1 MSDKKTRALPW
12 LLIIGAAVLLFLSVL
27 LPNAEKYFHWL
38 VTFGVLVFAALSYR
52 NVLAE
57 QERQRQERELDREEG
72 QKERKLDRQATQ
84 PDIRADV
91 SYEFVTT
98 SRGSNVLELKV
109 DCENVGQANTYARTI
124 TFESPIDLPPHI
136 SVQKQKFP
144 KGELVNFTIR
154 LNTNEKD
161 PHVYIGT
168 PYTIRI
174 LDMGGKEH
182 IIAGTIEK
190 GKDRT

>member
-1 MSDKKTRALPW
+1 MIDSTSKSLPW
-12 LLIIGAAVLLFLSVL
+12 LIIVGAGLFLILAVIF
-27 LPNAEKYFHWL
+27 PTAEQSFHKIA
-38 VTFGVLVFAALSYR
+38 TFAVLVFAALSYR

-57 QERQRQERELDREEG
+57 QERQS
-72 QKERKLDRQATQ
+72 KERKLDRQATQ